1 MKKHIVFAL
10 VCFSAA
16 LTAQAQYWQ
25 QQVDYTI
32 DVNLNAREHTYTGT
46 ETIAY
51 TNNSPDTLTQLFFHL
66 YNNAFQPNSSMDV
79 RSRYLPDPDPRVK
92 DRIQKLKKEEEGFLH
107 VTSLTIQGN
116 NGAVISN
123 QMNEN
128 ETILEVR
135 LGSGIAP
142 HQTVTLSLAFT
153 AQSPLQ
159 IRRSGRDNAEGIDYS
174 MSQWYPKLAEYD
186 VHGWNPNPYIGREFF
201 GVWGNYHVN
210 ITTASNEIIAAGGVL
225 LNESDSFNK
234 VDKEGKSTLT
244 WKFEALNVHD
254 FVWAADKDY
263 VRSEAQVPNGP
274 KLYFYHQ
281 DNADY
286 NQAWTDM
293 PKYMVT
299 AFEQFSNQFGKY
311 PYPVYSFIQG
321 GDGGMEYPMATLIT
335 GKRKLPSLV
344 GVSVHESAHAW
355 YQGMLGTN
363 ESKYCW
369 MDEGF
374 TSYAATEV
382 MQKLFPKNQ
391 DETHFAAYSGYL
403 QLVQD
408 GYEENLNTHADH
420 YETNYAYGV
429 AAYSKGETYM
439 AQLGYVVGDTVLAKA
454 LLRYYNTWAFKHP
467 TSDDFIR
474 VVEKES
480 GLVLDWYNE
489 YFVNTTKI
497 IDYAVDTVLTPDR
510 KTYDIVLERK
520 GLMPMPCEVTVTTES
535 GKVCTYYMPLDL
547 MRGEKNH
554 GRFPENWFVM
564 SDWRWVDKTY
574 TLHLNSKEKI
584 VTVEIDAHR
593 GTADTNRQNNL
604 YNLKP

>member
-1 MKKHIVFAL
+1 
-10 VCFSAA
+10 
-16 LTAQAQYWQ
+16 
-25 QQVDYTI
+25 
-32 DVNLNAREHTYTGT
+32 
-46 ETIAY
+46 
-51 TNNSPDTLTQLFFHL
+51 
-66 YNNAFQPNSSMDV
+66 
-79 RSRYLPDPDPRVK
+79 
-92 DRIQKLKKEEEGFLH
+92 
-107 VTSLTIQGN
+107 
-116 NGAVISN
+116 
-123 QMNEN
+123 
-128 ETILEVR
+128 
-135 LGSGIAP
+135 
-142 HQTVTLSLAFT
+142 
-153 AQSPLQ
+153 
-159 IRRSGRDNAEGIDYS
+159 
-174 MSQWYPKLAEYD
+174 
-186 VHGWNPNPYIGREFF
+186 
-201 GVWGNYHVN
+201 
-210 ITTASNEIIAAGGVL
+210 
-225 LNESDSFNK
+225 
-234 VDKEGKSTLT
+234 
-244 WKFEALNVHD
+244 
-254 FVWAADKDY
+254 
-263 VRSEAQVPNGP
+263 
-274 KLYFYHQ
+274 
-281 DNADY
+281 
-286 NQAWTDM
+286 
-293 PKYMVT
+293 
-299 AFEQFSNQFGKY
+299 
-311 PYPVYSFIQG
+311 
-321 GDGGMEYPMATLIT
+321 
-335 GKRKLPSLV
+335 
-344 GVSVHESAHAW
+344 
-355 YQGMLGTN
+355 
-363 ESKYCW
+363 
-369 MDEGF
+369 
-374 TSYAATEV
+374 

-489 YFVNTTKI
+489 YFVNTTKT

-535 GKVCTYYMPLDL
+535 GKVCTYYIPLDL

-554 GRFPENWFVM
+554 GKFPENWFVM

-593 GTADTNRQNNL
+593 GTADTDRQNNL